1 MSETAGPG
9 KERLALARS
18 FLQEAVYRSRGDQAG
33 AALFAASGPGGEGCG
48 LGKGP
53 SVVLDLTPRA
63 ETLFSDL
70 GATATTPLEPVQECM
85 AGWVRRQDGL
95 DRKRN
100 HFLKAFRGEHGADR
114 RSYSEKTLG
123 AFEEGLEAVN
133 AQVTAALDEAAET
146 LLLLV

>member
-1 MSETAGPG
+1 MSGSAGPG
-9 KERLALARS
+9 EERLALARS

-33 AALFAASGPGGEGCG
+33 AALFAAAGTGTEGCG

-63 ETLFSDL
+63 EALFRDL
-70 GATATTPLEPVQECM
+70 GASPATALKPVQECM
-85 AGWVRRQDGL
+85 AGWVRRQDAL

-114 RSYSEKTLG
+114 RGYSEEVLR
-123 AFEEGLEAVN
+123 AFEEGLDAVN
-133 AQVTAALDEAAET
+133 AQVSEALEEAAAS
-146 LLLLV
+146 LLLLI

>member
-1 MSETAGPG
+1 MSEKAGSG
-9 KERLALARS
+9 EERLALARS

-33 AALFAASGPGGEGCG
+33 AALFATDGEGCG

-63 ETLFSDL
+63 EALFREL
-70 GATATTPLEPVQECM
+70 GGSEETPLEAVRDAM
-85 AGWVRRQDGL
+85 GAWVRRQDAL

-114 RSYSEKTLG
+114 RAYSEEQQR
-123 AFEEGLEAVN
+123 AFGDGLDAIN
-133 AQVTAALDEAAET
+133 AQVTAAQDEAARA
-146 LLLLV
+146 LLDLV

>member
-1 MSETAGPG
+1 MSGEAGPG
-9 KERLALARS
+9 GERLALARS

-33 AALFAASGPGGEGCG
+33 AALFSRDGDGCG

-63 ETLFSDL
+63 EALFRDL
-70 GATATTPLEPVQECM
+70 GGSEGTALEPVREAM
-85 AGWVRRQDGL
+85 GAWVRRQDAL

-114 RSYSEKTLG
+114 RGYSESVRR
-123 AFEEGLEAVN
+123 AFEEGLEAIN
-133 AQVTAALDEAAET
+133 AQVTSAQDEAAQA
-146 LLLLV
+146 LLDLV

>member
-1 MSETAGPG
+1 MSGEAGPG
-9 KERLALARS
+9 GERLALARS

-33 AALFAASGPGGEGCG
+33 AALFSSDGDGCG

-63 ETLFSDL
+63 EALFRDL
-70 GATATTPLEPVQECM
+70 GGSEGPALEPVREAM
-85 AGWVRRQDGL
+85 GAWVRRQDAL

-114 RSYSEKTLG
+114 RGYSESVRR
-123 AFEEGLEAVN
+123 AFEEGLEAIN
-133 AQVTAALDEAAET
+133 AQVTCAQDEAAQA
-146 LLLLV
+146 LLDLV

>member
-1 MSETAGPG
+1 MSGEAGPG
-9 KERLALARS
+9 GERLALARS

-33 AALFAASGPGGEGCG
+33 AALFASDGDGCG

-63 ETLFSDL
+63 EALFRDL
-70 GATATTPLEPVQECM
+70 GGSEGTSLEPVREAM
-85 AGWVRRQDGL
+85 GAWVRRQDAL

-114 RSYSEKTLG
+114 RGYSEG
-123 AFEEGLEAVN
+123 VRRAFEEGLDAIN
-133 AQVTAALDEAAET
+133 AQVSVAQDEAARA
-146 LLLLV
+146 LLDLV